1 MPQITSGAFLL
12 GLFLLMLVF
21 TMALSLIIP
30 LAARRDVFFGVTVPP
45 NTRST
50 PDGRRITRLYTAGV
64 IVCSILGIAA
74 LVAIWYFRPP
84 AWELLLILVGAGAMV
99 FLGSIPFLV
108 AYFRAH
114 SLADRARAEG
124 WRLEGSAPPV
134 AELRP
139 RRYSDYIPWSWESLP
154 LALIGATTVY
164 LAYTYPAAPDPFPT
178 HFDING
184 NPNAF
189 SPKTIGSYFLIVFVQ
204 VFIWALITVLSYLV
218 VRAKSLPG
226 REEMGFKRVML
237 RFLFA
242 IKALAVGFLGV
253 VGAAS
258 AYAAVNAT
266 PLPAW
271 FLGVTV
277 VYIVLIFALIIVL
290 TVRASAR
297 SARLQPADASTTDRL
312 DDSHWIL
319 GSIYFNRDDPS
330 IFVERRFGIGWTINL
345 GSAGGVLT
353 TVLLLGVA
361 ILLPIGIVLLANQR

>member
-12 GLFLLMLVF
+12 GLFLLKLVF

-50 PDGRRITRLYTAGV
+50 PDGRRISRMYTAGV
-64 IVCSILGIAA
+64 IVCWILGSAA
-74 LVAIWYFRPP
+74 LLAIWYVQPP

-99 FLGSIPFLV
+99 CLGSVPFLV
-108 AYFRAH
+108 AYFQAH

-139 RRYSDYIPWSWESLP
+139 RRYGDYIPWAWEALP

-242 IKALAVGFLGV
+242 IKALAVGFIGV

-266 PLPAW
+266 PLPGW

-297 SARLQPADASTTDRL
+297 SARLQPADASTTDRMN
-312 DDSHWIL
+312 DSHWIL

-345 GSAGGVLT
+345 GSAGGILT
-353 TVLLLGVA
+353 VVVLLGVA

>member
-1 MPQITSGAFLL
+1 MPQVTPDVFLL

-30 LAARRDVFFGVTVPP
+30 LAARRDLLFGVTVPP

-50 PDGRRITRLYTAGV
+50 PEGRRITRTYAAGV
-64 IVCSILGIAA
+64 IALSVLSVAA
-74 LVAIWYFRPP
+74 LLAVWYFQPP
-84 AWELLLILVGAGAMV
+84 AWEFLLILVGVGAMV
-99 FLGSIPFLV
+99 LLSSVPFLI
-108 AYFRAH
+108 AYFQTH
-114 SLADRARAEG
+114 TLAERAREQG
-124 WRLEGSAPPV
+124 WRPEESAPPV

-139 RRYSDYIPWSWESLP
+139 RRYSDYIPWWWELLP
-154 LALIGATTVY
+154 LALIGATAAY
-164 LAYTYPAAPDPFPT
+164 LAYTYPDAPDPFPT

-189 SPKTIGSYFLIVFVQ
+189 SPKTVGSYFLIVLVQ
-204 VFIWALITVLSYLV
+204 IFMWALITVLTYLV

-226 REEMGFKRVML
+226 REETGFKRIVL

-242 IKALAVGFLGV
+242 IKALVIGFMGI

-266 PLPAW
+266 VLPEW
-271 FLGVTV
+271 FLGVTIG
-277 VYIVLIFALIIVL
+277 YIVLVFAMVIVL
-290 TVRASAR
+290 TARASAR
-297 SARLQPADASTTDRL
+297 SARLQPANASTTDRM

-330 IFVERRFGIGWTINL
+330 VFVERRFGIGWTVNF
-345 GSAGGVLT
+345 GSVGGVLT
-353 TVLLLGVA
+353 MVALLAVAVVLPL
-361 ILLPIGIVLLANQR
+361 GIVILANQR